1 MHSVWFFIPT
11 FINKQQLKCDF
22 KFFINFV
29 FVLSLSLPSVLAQS
43 EGGPQHDPYQISLQ
57 SITPIP
63 NNPDHFTVKWKLGD
77 FGLPFVAVINRSYT
91 MKLGDWERISVIP
104 EQTRFFEMPM
114 DIQEIDAAFF
124 EIRNAAGFIA
134 TGQVFEGKVNMELS
148 DVIEIHLSRLRG
160 LSMEESYVLIY
171 DQDGNETFYLKDLDV
186 QILNNS
192 VRVLIN
198 PGERFAVPG
207 NECGL
212 VTILVSDLV
221 NGGGNSYEGSFVYEV
236 STDELGVVD

>member
-1 MHSVWFFIPT
+1 MKKHH
-11 FINKQQLKCDF
+11 LKTNF
-22 KFFINFV
+22 KFLIYFLF
-29 FVLSLSLPSVLAQS
+29 SVGAQS
-43 EGGPQHDPYQISLQ
+43 EDGAQHDPYQISLQ
-57 SITPIP
+57 SITSTS
-63 NNPDHFTVKWKLGD
+63 NNSDHFTVKWKLGD
-77 FGLPFVAVINRSYT
+77 FGLPFVAVINRSHT

-114 DIQEIDAAFF
+114 NIQEIDAAFF
-124 EIRNAAGFIA
+124 EIRKAAGFIA
-134 TGQVFEGKVNMELS
+134 TGKVFDSKVNMGLS

-186 QILNNS
+186 QVVNNL
-192 VRVLIN
+192 VRVLID

-212 VTILVSDLV
+212 ATILVSDLK
-221 NGGGNSYEGSFVYEV
+221 NGGGNSYEGSFVYEESPDV
-236 STDELGVVD
+236 LGVVD